1 MGFYE
6 DIAEALDAEGIESRI
21 VDGTLFVPIAPE
33 VEVQFSEIVGEG
45 PVSAIKA
52 ANVFVAMA
60 DVTDEDEEF
69 EAALVGV
76 VFSVDA
82 AVAEVN
88 KHIAMDQVISVLND
102 LIEGSD
108 DRLEDLDFEQD
119 PTEPLV
125 VHAQVGEESHL
136 VVELEAD
143 GEQPEG
149 RVTFVTYGD
158 DFEELLEQATDELF
172 EYEEDIREAERQ
184 GVFDDMVADIGDLT
198 REILELGTFTD
209 FSLMFDA
216 LAVAAQQAYDWEEML
231 VPLDDAYDE
240 GAHDGNVYDEGVYDD
255 EEDTADTDEDGESY
269 RDVDDG
275 ESAH

>member
-136 VVELEAD
+136 VVELDAD

-255 EEDTADTDEDGESY
+255 EEDAADTDEDGEYY
-269 RDVDDG
+269 RNADDG